1 MISAGR
7 WKLIKEGSKGKLLEA
22 TLAHVLIPS
31 KVSSRG
37 IKDQLTRETVVSI
50 LSETSS
56 SNALSTSNS
65 LEISV
70 PRNRPT
76 IRQHAM
82 ECLTMLL

>member
-7 WKLIKEGSKGKLLEA
+7 WKLRKEGSKGKLLEA